1 MPDAPRLRASAELE
15 GTLAAAETDVARRHR
30 EPGRLGPGDAGGGY
44 AGAKL
49 RLADER
55 VAMLRATLRHL
66 RAREAD

>member
-1 MPDAPRLRASAELE
+1 MPDAPRLRAPAELK
-15 GTLAAAETDVARRHR
+15 GPLAAAETDAARRHR

-44 AGAKL
+44 TGAGL

-55 VAMLRATLRHL
+55 VAMLRTTLRHL

>member
-1 MPDAPRLRASAELE
+1 MPDAPRLRVSAEPE
-15 GTLAAAETDVARRHR
+15 GALAAAETDAARRHR
-30 EPGRLGPGDAGGGY
+30 EPGRLGPGDAG
-44 AGAKL
+44 AGL